1 MDAKSIIKTFPCKHH
16 KNEEILRVCTE
27 QGCENPLCCI
37 ECILSNHTLDHK
49 DKVYSIKD
57 FVEEAAKHYTTLRRI
72 KSNEDAPPVEFT
84 NFLDQEEINLANL
97 KIHIDKQKLVVENS
111 VDEIL
116 SDFTNL
122 CHKTKKEVCASLDNQ
137 VTDLKLN
144 YQYYKSKLHSFYSKS
159 DEDMANPG
167 KEEILTKLNRAAD
180 YTSYELA
187 IKNITDDL
195 VSSRTLGGS
204 MEEKMKQM
212 KESIQEMGNLLKLQ
226 GKSAP
231 TLAMTEG
238 GVQELMSEIKDV
250 VVPCFKEGFT
260 IQESIFEF
268 SLGNTGTM
276 DSKIIS
282 NYSDVNMIRK
292 WISDGTV
299 KFKLLY
305 RGTRDGFS
313 SDAFQKKV
321 KSIKPTLTLIKSADF
336 NKIFGGYVEDQD
348 WTNTSNYKNTTK
360 SFLYSVTSRK
370 KYPQKPNH
378 AQHAI
383 YTNNFLPTFGGG
395 HDIYCAVNGDQ
406 NTSSY
411 SNFPYSY
418 EAGSDTKE
426 TFAGAYNFKLKEIE
440 VFQVEHSGVFKTS
453 EKPKKEVK
461 KQTSK
466 KKADV
471 SYGDDDD
478 GGMGLFGEE

>member
-37 ECILSNHTLDHK
+37 ECILSNHALDHK

-97 KIHIDKQKLVVENS
+97 KIHIDKQKVVVENS
-111 VDEIL
+111 IEQIL
-116 SDFTNL
+116 TDFTIL
-122 CHKTKKEVCASLDNQ
+122 CHKTKKEVCTSLDNQ
-137 VTDLKLN
+137 VTNLKFN

-167 KEEILTKLNRAAD
+167 KEEILTKLNRATD
-180 YTSYELA
+180 YENYELA

-195 VSSRTLGGS
+195 VSSRTLGGT

-212 KESIQEMGNLLKLQ
+212 KESMKEMGDLLKLQ
-226 GKSAP
+226 GKTVP

-238 GVQELMSEIKDV
+238 DKEELTTQVTGVVM
-250 VVPCFKEGFT
+250 PCFKNGFT

-276 DSKIIS
+276 DSKIVTQ
-282 NYSDVNMIRK
+282 YSDVGMIKK
-292 WISDGTV
+292 WISDGQV

-313 SDAFQKKV
+313 ADACQKKI
-321 KSIKPTLTLIKSADF
+321 KNIKPTITLIKSADYD
-336 NKIFGGYVEDQD
+336 KIFGGYVEDQD
-348 WTNTSNYKNTTK
+348 WTSGSYKNSSKAFIFSITNK
-360 SFLYSVTSRK
+360 K
-370 KYPQKPNH
+370 KYKIKSSNH
-378 AQHAI
+378 QHAI
-383 YTNNFLPTFGGG
+383 CASGLPTFGGG
-395 HDIYCAVNGDQ
+395 HDIHCAANGDQ
-406 NTSSY
+406 NTTSY
-411 SNFPYSY
+411 CNFGHSY
-418 EAGSDTKE
+418 ENGGDTKE
-426 TFAGAYNFKLKEIE
+426 SLTGAYSFKLKEIE
-440 VFQVEHSGVFKTS
+440 VFQVQYSGAFKD
-453 EKPKKEVK
+453 E
-461 KQTSK
+461 SK
-466 KKADV
+466 KKSA
-471 SYGDDDD
+471 SKSK
-478 GGMGLFGEE
+478 

>member
-1 MDAKSIIKTFPCKHH
+1 
-16 KNEEILRVCTE
+16 
-27 QGCENPLCCI
+27 
-37 ECILSNHTLDHK
+37 
-49 DKVYSIKD
+49 
-57 FVEEAAKHYTTLRRI
+57 VEVTT
-72 KSNEDAPPVEFT
+72 V
-84 NFLDQEEINLANL
+84 LDQEETSLANL
-97 KIHIDKQKLVVENS
+97 KIHIDKQKLVVESS

-116 SDFTNL
+116 SDFTKL
-122 CHKTKKEVCASLDNQ
+122 CHKTKKEVCARLDNQ

-212 KESIQEMGNLLKLQ
+212 KESLQEMGTLLKLQ
-226 GKSAP
+226 SKSSP

-238 GVQELMSEIKDV
+238 GIQGLINHIQDE
-250 VVPCFKEGFT
+250 VVPCFKDGFT

-292 WISDGTV
+292 WISDGNV

-305 RGTRDGFS
+305 RGTRDGFT
-313 SDAFQKKV
+313 SDGFQKKV
-321 KSIKPTLTLIKSADF
+321 KSIKPTLTLIKSADYD
-336 NKIFGGYVEDQD
+336 KIFGGYVEDQD
-348 WTNTSNYKNTTK
+348 WTNTSNYKNTTI
-360 SFLYSVTSRK
+360 SFLYSVTNRK
-370 KYPQKPNH
+370 KYAQKPSSG

-406 NTSSY
+406 NTTSY
-411 SNFPYSY
+411 CNFPYSY
-418 EAGSDTKE
+418 EGVGDTKE
-426 TFAGAYNFKLKEIE
+426 SFAGAYNFKLKEIE
-440 VFQVEHSGVFKTS
+440 VFQVEHSGTFKAS
-453 EKPKKEVK
+453 GDSSQAVKKGKSKKNKKEK
-461 KQTSK
+461 KEEVYVEEGEE
-466 KKADV
+466 DI
-471 SYGDDDD
+471 GD
-478 GGMGLFGEE
+478 LFG